1 MNLREHLK
9 DKKRIVIKIGSS
21 SLTYPEG
28 GLDLLKAER
37 LVRILTSL
45 SHQGKQVV
53 LVSSGAVAV
62 GRKEMGVK
70 PHSLAERQ
78 ALAAIGQAKLMM
90 IYQKLFAEYSQTA
103 AQVLMTRDSVM
114 QEQSYRNVQN
124 TFEELLKLGVIPV
137 VNENDTVA
145 TYEVERLS
153 VFGDNDHLS
162 ACVAALI
169 GADLLILLSDIN
181 GLYTDDP
188 KQNPE
193 AQLITYVPELTEQFM
208 NMGKDSSSSDV
219 GTGGMSTKLDAAR
232 LACDSGA
239 EMVIA
244 NGDNVSN
251 ILHIIEG
258 AEIGTLF
265 AAHKKENF
273 VLQEYMNYETGSC
286 QQAENP
292 V

>member
-1 MNLREHLK
+1 MSTRDCLK
-9 DKKRIVIKIGSS
+9 NKKRIVVKIGSS

-28 GLDLLKAER
+28 GLDLLKTER

-62 GRKEMGVK
+62 GRKEMGISPK
-70 PHSLAERQ
+70 TLAERQ

-169 GADLLILLSDIN
+169 GADLLILLSDID

-188 KQNPE
+188 KQNLQ
-193 AQLITYVPELTEQFM
+193 AKLISYVPELTEQFL

-232 LACDSGA
+232 LACDCGA
-239 EMVIA
+239 DMVIA
-244 NGDNVSN
+244 NGDDVSN
-251 ILHIIEG
+251 ILRIIEG
-258 AEIGTLF
+258 EELGTLF
-265 AAHKKENF
+265 AAHKKADF
-273 VLQEYMNYETGSC
+273 VLQEYMNY
-286 QQAENP
+286 
-292 V
+292 

>member
-193 AQLITYVPELTEQFM
+193 AQLISYVPELTEQFM

>member
-1 MNLREHLK
+1 MNGEKQMNIRESIK

-28 GLDLLKAER
+28 GLDLLKTER

-45 SHQGKQVV
+45 SNQGKQVV
-53 LVSSGAVAV
+53 LVSSGAIAV
-62 GRKEMGVK
+62 GRKEIGIR
-70 PHSLAERQ
+70 PNTLAERQ

-90 IYQKLFAEYSQTA
+90 IYQKLFAEYSQTT

-114 QEQSYRNVQN
+114 QDQSLRNVKN
-124 TFEELLKLGVIPV
+124 TFYELLKLGVIPV

-169 GADLLILLSDIN
+169 DADLLILLSDIN

-188 KQNPE
+188 KQHPE
-193 AQLITYVPELTEQFM
+193 ATLISYVPKLTEELLS
-208 NMGKDSSSSDV
+208 MGKDSTSSDV

-232 LACDSGA
+232 LACDCGA
-239 EMVIA
+239 DMIIA
-244 NGDNVSN
+244 NGDDVTN
-251 ILHIIEG
+251 ILRIIEG

-265 AAHKKENF
+265 AAHKKKNF
-273 VLQEYMNYETGSC
+273 VLRDYMNY
-286 QQAENP
+286 
-292 V
+292 